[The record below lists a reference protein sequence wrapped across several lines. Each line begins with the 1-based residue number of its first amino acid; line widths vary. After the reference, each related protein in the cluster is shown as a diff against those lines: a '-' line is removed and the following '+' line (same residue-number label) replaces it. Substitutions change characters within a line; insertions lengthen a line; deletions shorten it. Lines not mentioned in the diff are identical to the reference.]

1 MYDDIDQSY
10 ISQNTFPA
18 SPYHDTHWSLPIDQ
32 VTTSLQHHKEKKL
45 GYLELYFQ
53 GFMEFVDDEL
63 PTPER
68 SDDEEE
74 YPSWGSFS
82 ANGKKMSTSSAA
94 STVSHEDEQ
103 DHDRMTSSITSD
115 DKMCHSPA
123 RMASPDHDTSSSKP
137 CQHNHTPTAIAS
149 HHPSLRIVRR
159 HHRRVSRKQHVSI
172 HCHAVGHSRLKKGH
186 CDRSRSRTNKH
197 TTTRT

>member
-10 ISQNTFPA
+10 ISQNTPPA

-82 ANGKKMSTSSAA
+82 TSGKKMSTSSAA

-123 RMASPDHDTSSSKP
+123 RMGKLS
-137 CQHNHTPTAIAS
+137 TAVALAMQIIC
-149 HHPSLRIVRR
+149 PSLPRR
-159 HHRRVSRKQHVSI
+159 LTALAYSSFSRP
-172 HCHAVGHSRLKKGH
+172 
-186 CDRSRSRTNKH
+186 
-197 TTTRT
+197 